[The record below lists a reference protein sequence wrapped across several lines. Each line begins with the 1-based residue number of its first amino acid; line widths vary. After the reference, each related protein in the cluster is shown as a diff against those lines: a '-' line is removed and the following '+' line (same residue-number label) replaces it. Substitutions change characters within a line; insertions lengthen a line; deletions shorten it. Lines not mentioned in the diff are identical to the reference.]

1 MSDEKISQIDEDTFL
16 ATSEKFERKSLE
28 KSIYEY
34 NNKSNFRSTYF
45 NESNASVQ
53 FKIED
58 IDTLAFNPQNNLLNS
73 MRINN
78 IIRLFVNKND
88 ILGKVYEAIET
99 NVNPDWQLSYPNYV
113 EDEKET
119 YDLVDSL
126 IKDFNAKINL
136 DSLIVDAIPM
146 AYLEG
151 NYFIYLRKDKSKNNY
166 QVDYYPI
173 GVCEVSDYTE
183 GGEPY
188 ILINVKELESRL
200 RKIYKKTNKNKT
212 LFYKDMDEEIKDAYP
227 EEVFTAYK
235 NKEQYA
241 ILDIENSGL
250 VRVNNMKR
258 KYGLSPIF
266 KSLKPVVRL
275 ENIELSDD
283 KNTLVRGKK
292 IIFQKLSMDLVTKYK
307 EIPNITW
314 SGAQAK
320 AHSDLMAA
328 LSGKGVSVY
337 TGTPWVE
344 KVEFVEPKLAQT
356 NVQIKN
362 QYRNEIMS
370 AVGIS
375 YLSVDKG
382 TYGAAKVS
390 ISELMKVINKIAKQ
404 LENILIKWY
413 KGILVDN
420 NIDVKY
426 CPKIKIIDSEKLSM
440 DVSLQLARA
449 LNTELNSSLESVYSV
464 LGLDVKTEA
473 KRRESEKEL
482 GYEEIFKPRM
492 TAHTNNGKTNDSGGR
507 PSGTGDDPDKMDS
520 DNEYNEEND
529 R

>member
-1 MSDEKISQIDEDTFL
+1 MSDDNISQLDEDTFVV
-16 ATSEKFERKSLE
+16 TSERLEQKSLE
-28 KSIYEY
+28 KAIYDY
-34 NNKSNFRSTYF
+34 NRPNFRSTYF
-45 NESNASVQ
+45 NENSGFTQ

-58 IDTLAFNPQNNLLNS
+58 IDTLALNPQNNLLNT
-73 MRINN
+73 MRIND
-78 IIRLFVNKND
+78 IVRLFVNKND

-99 NVNPDWQLSYPNYV
+99 NVNSDWQLSYPNYG
-113 EDEKET
+113 EDEQET
-119 YDLVDSL
+119 YNLVDSL
-126 IKDFNAKINL
+126 IKDFNEKINL

-146 AYLEG
+146 TYLEG
-151 NYFIYLRKDKSKNNY
+151 NYCIYLRKDKSNSSY

-188 ILINVKELESRL
+188 ILVNIKELESRL
-200 RKIYKKTNKNKT
+200 RKIYKKTRKNKF
-212 LFYKDMDEEIKDAYP
+212 LFYKDMDEEIKDSYP
-227 EEVFTAYK
+227 KEVFDAYK
-235 NKEQYA
+235 NKEHYA
-241 ILDIENSGL
+241 ILNIENSGM

-292 IIFQKLSMDLVTKYK
+292 IIFQKLALELITKSK
-307 EIPNITW
+307 EIPNLTW
-314 SGAQAK
+314 SSAQAK

-344 KVEFVEPKLAQT
+344 KVEFVEPKLEAT
-356 NVQIKN
+356 NVQTKN

-390 ISELMKVINKIAKQ
+390 ITELMKVINKISHQ

-413 KGILVDN
+413 KGLLVDN
-420 NIDVKY
+420 GIDVKY
-426 CPKIKIIDSEKLSM
+426 CPKINIIDSEKLAM

-449 LNTELNSSLESVYSV
+449 LNTELNASLESIYSV

-473 KRRESEKEL
+473 KRRKNEKEL
-482 GYEEIFKPRM
+482 GYDDIFKPRM
-492 TAHTNNGKTNDSGGR
+492 TAYTNNGKAEDDGGR
-507 PSGTGDDPDKMDS
+507 PSGTGDDPDKMDY
-520 DNEYNEEND
+520 DEEYNVENN